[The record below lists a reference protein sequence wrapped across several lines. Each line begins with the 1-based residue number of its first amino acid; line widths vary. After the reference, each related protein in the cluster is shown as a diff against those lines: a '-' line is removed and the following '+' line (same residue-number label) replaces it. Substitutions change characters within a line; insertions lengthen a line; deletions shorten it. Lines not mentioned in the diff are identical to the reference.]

1 MGVYLHS
8 TARVSN
14 GEIHALIAQRRNEYT
29 VRDGVY
35 TFSARIQGGGLGILK
50 KEKTNDIF
58 FLEFYFFFTT
68 HTYVQQAIYFTQ
80 KAFIVSREEDILPRN
95 FSSDIRLKV

>member
-50 KEKTNDIF
+50 KKKQTT
-58 FLEFYFFFTT
+58 FFFRILFFFSQHT
-68 HTYVQQAIYFTQ
+68 HMYN
-80 KAFIVSREEDILPRN
+80 KRFILHKKRS
-95 FSSDIRLKV
+95 

>member
-58 FLEFYFFFTT
+58 FLEFYFFSHTHIYTT
-68 HTYVQQAIYFTQ
+68 SDLFYTKSVHSL
-80 KAFIVSREEDILPRN
+80 SRGGY
-95 FSSDIRLKV
+95 SSA

>member
-58 FLEFYFFFTT
+58 FFRILLFFHT
-68 HTYVQQAIYFTQ
+68 HTYIQQAIYFTQ
-80 KAFIVSREEDILPRN
+80 KSVHSLSRGGY
-95 FSSDIRLKV
+95 SSA